1 MELKEIKELL
11 KAFDES
17 ESSYFSLKQ
26 DGVNIKLKKPS
37 ETVAV
42 SVAPV
47 AQAAP
52 VAMPQASAQAAQP
65 VLAASTIEAEEPK
78 EDADGTKVLA
88 PLVGVFYAAPTPEAS
103 AYVQVGDTVKEGQ
116 ILCLI
121 EAMKMMSEITAP
133 KDGVI
138 KKIYVKNQDVVEFED
153 PLFLIGD

>member
-52 VAMPQASAQAAQP
+52 VAMPQASA
-65 VLAASTIEAEEPK
+65 LAAPK

-138 KKIYVKNQDVVEFED
+138 KKIYVKNQDVVGFED